1 MSMREPIALPR
12 VRPGLPVVARPAD
25 VPAKDFAYEYVK
37 SLIVDLTLPPG
48 DIVTEMDI
56 AGVTGLSRTPVREA
70 FLRLDAERL
79 IQLLPRRGALIA
91 PVTARQIRELSR
103 TRLALELYA
112 VRELHERGIQLAA
125 QLWPLVHRQRA
136 LLEEGAPYPEI
147 IACDREFHTTIV
159 RAVGNTVMTELY
171 ASMGDRQQRTG
182 VAAFMAQPGRA
193 EFAVEHHRLI
203 VEALERNDLPGT
215 EAMLREHLDRH
226 TEDLERYLP

>member
-1 MSMREPIALPR
+1 
-12 VRPGLPVVARPAD
+12 
-25 VPAKDFAYEYVK
+25 
-37 SLIVDLTLPPG
+37 
-48 DIVTEMDI
+48 MDI

-70 FLRLDAERL
+70 FLLLDAERL

-112 VRELHERGIQLAA
+112 CARAARSGGIQLAA

-136 LLEEGAPYPEI
+136 LLEEGAPYRRSS
-147 IACDREFHTTIV
+147 ACDREFHTTIV

-182 VAAFMAQPGRA
+182 VAAFMANPGRA

>member
-1 MSMREPIALPR
+1 MREPIALPR
-12 VRPGLPVVARPAD
+12 VRPDLPVVARPPD
-25 VPAKDFAYEYVK
+25 VPAKDFAYQYIK
-37 SLIVDLTLPPG
+37 ALIVDLTLPPG

-79 IQLLPRRGALIA
+79 IQLLPRRGALVA

-112 VRELHERGIQLAA
+112 VRELHERRIPVAD
-125 QLWPLVHRQRA
+125 QLWPLVHKQRA
-136 LLEEGAPYPEI
+136 LLDDGAPYPEI
-147 IACDREFHTTIV
+147 IACDREFHATIV

-193 EFAVEHHRLI
+193 EFAGEHHERI
-203 VEALERNDLPGT
+203 AEALERADLAGA
-215 EAMLREHLDRH
+215 EEMLREHLDRH
-226 TEDLERYLP
+226 TDELDRYLP

>member
-1 MSMREPIALPR
+1 MREPIALPR
-12 VRPGLPVVARPAD
+12 ARPDLPVVVRPPD
-25 VPAKDFAYEYVK
+25 VPAKDFAYQYVK
-37 SLIVDLTLPPG
+37 ALIVDLTLPPG

-79 IQLLPRRGALIA
+79 IQLLPRRGALVA

-112 VRELHERGIQLAA
+112 VRELHERRIPVAES
-125 QLWPLVHRQRA
+125 LWPLVHKQRA
-136 LLEEGAPYPEI
+136 LLDDGAPYPEI
-147 IACDREFHTTIV
+147 IACDREFHATLV
-159 RAVGNTVMTELY
+159 RAVGNTVLAELY
-171 ASMGDRQQRTG
+171 ESMGDRQQRTG

-193 EFAVEHHRLI
+193 EFAVEHHRQI
-203 VEALERNDLPGT
+203 TEALEREDLAGA

-226 TEDLERYLP
+226 TDELDRYLP